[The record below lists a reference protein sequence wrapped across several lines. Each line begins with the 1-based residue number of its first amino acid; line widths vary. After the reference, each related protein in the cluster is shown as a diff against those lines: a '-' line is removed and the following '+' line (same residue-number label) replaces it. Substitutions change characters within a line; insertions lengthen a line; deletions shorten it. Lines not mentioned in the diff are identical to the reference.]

1 MSKYC
6 SLCERTIKGFGNNPA
21 PLPIKGVVCDDCNS
35 EVVIPARLS
44 LYRYRFSEI
53 TF

>member
-35 EVVIPARLS
+35 EVVISARLLS
-44 LYRYRFSEI
+44 ISRFSER